1 MSPPKHRAPST
12 PGISHIKSRLADRV
26 FDLLRDQ
33 ILSGRWGETLPSERH
48 LSVELEVSR
57 PTLHTSLCALER
69 EGFIRG
75 TPGQR
80 WQVIKRPGKPVERS
94 NRNPVVV
101 YLRNANTK
109 PDLTSLIS
117 VIDDLRQKLHSC
129 GLRMV
134 IENAFAQGTKQL
146 NRTLMRIDEA
156 HRPSF
161 YILAS
166 TPPEVHRWYQAFEVP
181 AAILGSRTDDVV
193 LPAIDFSPESL
204 MRHAVNHL
212 FNRGHR
218 RITLLQANVGG
229 VGDMI
234 SVDTFRQ
241 TCAKHAKQGLRW
253 TVGKPILTPP
263 AVRNATLKYLSRPT
277 RSSAFILTE
286 LELVMCMYSTIG
298 ELGLRIPDDVSI
310 LSTCYWPILDYLTPT
325 PTSYESPWDRLSTRI
340 VRIITNYQSLGDWPT
355 ASYNLLPKLRERE
368 SIANLTE
375 R

>member
-1 MSPPKHRAPST
+1 MARRKKKSEFS
-12 PGISHIKSRLADRV
+12 GLSQVKSRLADRV
-26 FDLLRDQ
+26 YEALRNE
-33 ILSGRWGETLPSERH
+33 IINGRWGETLPSERR
-48 LSVELEVSR
+48 LSAELEVSR
-57 PTLHTSLCALER
+57 PTLHTALCALER
-69 EGFIRG
+69 EGILRG
-75 TPGQR
+75 ASGQR
-80 WQVIKRPGKPVERS
+80 WRVIKLHLETVTRTD
-94 NRNPVVV
+94 RNPVVV

-117 VIDDLRQKLHSC
+117 VIDDLRYKLHAC

-134 IENAFAQGTKQL
+134 IENAFAQGTKLL
-146 NRTLMRIDEA
+146 NDTLTRIDEA

-161 YILAS
+161 YLLAS
-166 TPPEVHRWYQAFEVP
+166 TPPEVHRWYQELGVP
-181 AAILGSRTDDVV
+181 TAILGSRTQDVH

-234 SVDTFRQ
+234 SIDTFRQ
-241 TCAKHAKQGLRW
+241 TCAKLADRGLRW

-263 AVRNATLKYLSRPT
+263 AVRNATMKYLSRPT

-286 LELVMCMYSTIG
+286 LELVMCMYTTIG
-298 ELGLRIPDDVSI
+298 ELGLHIPDDVSI

-340 VRIITNYQSLGDWPT
+340 VRIIASYQRLGDWPDT
-355 ASYNLLPKLRERE
+355 SYNLLPKLRERD
-368 SIANLTE
+368 SIANLSP
-375 R
+375 